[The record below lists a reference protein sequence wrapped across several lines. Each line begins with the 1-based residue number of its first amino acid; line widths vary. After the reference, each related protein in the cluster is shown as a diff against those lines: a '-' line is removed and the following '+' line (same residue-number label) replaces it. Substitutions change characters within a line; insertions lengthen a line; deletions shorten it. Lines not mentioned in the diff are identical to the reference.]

1 MAQKKMRTS
10 NNNYREPLLKPY
22 CLHCT
27 RALYNLIPPSYK
39 IGLPMY
45 ILQMEKT
52 RLREVRQC
60 AQRHTANGATSLRTQ
75 VCLQASCW
83 LCHCPLPDP
92 KPRDRGAEQS
102 THLTVHHLGM
112 FEDGND
118 VAHHS
123 HAQLIHDFLVEI
135 QQHAL
140 LDPAREGQC

>member
-1 MAQKKMRTS
+1 MPNVTQQMVESASELRFASKLPVGSAT
-10 NNNYREPLLKPY
+10 
-22 CLHCT
+22 
-27 RALYNLIPPSYK
+27 AL
-39 IGLPMY
+39 
-45 ILQMEKT
+45 
-52 RLREVRQC
+52 
-60 AQRHTANGATSLRTQ
+60 
-75 VCLQASCW
+75 
-83 LCHCPLPDP
+83 LPDP

-118 VAHHS
+118 VTHHS